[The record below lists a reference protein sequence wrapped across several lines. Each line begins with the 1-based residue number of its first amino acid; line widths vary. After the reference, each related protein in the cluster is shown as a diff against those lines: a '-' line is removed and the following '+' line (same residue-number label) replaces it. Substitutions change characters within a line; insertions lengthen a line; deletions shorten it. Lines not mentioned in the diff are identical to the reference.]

1 VIDIPKPNL
10 TSQVVPWIY
19 WGVFQLSRLVFGLY
33 FSRIVIQGAEN
44 LPTEGPVV
52 LAAKHFSRW
61 DPPIVALLSHHEP
74 LRFMTNANQFSG
86 LQGWVISRMGA
97 FPVDLDQ
104 PQLSSLRH
112 TVQLLQA
119 GHKLVLFP
127 EGGIVRDRPLRDLKP
142 GLARLVLQAE
152 ATAPQPV
159 QIPIVPIAIHYQ
171 PTAQFQAKVILQ
183 VCPPLYSQDYQQGHA
198 KQTAQTLTAGLQ
210 AALLKGLAQIS
221 ASQFNSSLPEKS

>member
-1 VIDIPKPNL
+1 MSKVVV
-10 TSQVVPWIY
+10 TSQVVPSIY
-19 WGVFQLSRLVFGLY
+19 WGGVELSRLVFRLY
-33 FSRIVIQGAEN
+33 FGQIVIQGTEN
-44 LPTEGPVV
+44 LPIKGPVV

-86 LQGWVISRMGA
+86 FQGWVIRRMGA
-97 FPVDLDQ
+97 FPVDLDK

-152 ATAPQPV
+152 ATAPQPA

-171 PTAQFQAKVILQ
+171 PTAKFRARVIVQ
-183 VCPPLYSQDYQQGHA
+183 VCPPLYSQDFQQAHP
-198 KQTAQTLTAGLQ
+198 KQTAQALTAGLQ
-210 AALLKGLAQIS
+210 ASLLKGLAAIS
-221 ASQFNSSLPEKS
+221 TSKTASPLPKKS

>member
-1 VIDIPKPNL
+1 VSKPNL

-19 WGVFQLSRLVFGLY
+19 WGVFQLSRLVFRLY
-33 FSRIVIQGAEN
+33 FGQIVIQGAEN
-44 LPTEGPVV
+44 LPTKGPVV

-61 DPPIVALLSHHEP
+61 DPPIVSLLSHHEP

-127 EGGIVRDRPLRDLKP
+127 EGGIVRDRPLRELKP

-152 ATAPQPV
+152 ASQSL

-171 PTAQFQAKVILQ
+171 PSAQFRARVIVQ
-183 VCPPLYSQDYQQGHA
+183 VCPPLYSQDYQQGHP
-198 KQTAQTLTAGLQ
+198 KQTAQALTTGLQ
-210 AALLKGLAQIS
+210 ASLLKGLAAIS
-221 ASQFNSSLPEKS
+221 TRQPNSSLPEKS